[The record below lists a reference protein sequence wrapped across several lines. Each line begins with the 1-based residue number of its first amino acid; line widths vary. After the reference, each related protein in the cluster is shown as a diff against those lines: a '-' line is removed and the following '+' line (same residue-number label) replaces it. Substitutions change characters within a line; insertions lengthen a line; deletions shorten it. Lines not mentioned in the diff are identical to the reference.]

1 MEKKN
6 ISLFFAKFSKIALAL
21 HLVARFNPA
30 TITTINPKLN
40 YRQQIRS
47 EQIGPQR
54 VLDNRQAYSNNAPHC
69 FDWLPLT
76 SHKKTVKYIKSL
88 FSSAMTLTETSIS
101 DLKLHRR
108 GKVRD
113 VYEFEDKLLLVATDR
128 ISAFDCILPTSI
140 PLKGAVLTQISR
152 FWFGF
157 LGTFVES
164 HLISADV
171 DEFPA
176 ELQQYRDQL
185 AWRSMLVK
193 KTEVVPF
200 ECVVRGYLSGSG
212 WKDYKQAGRI
222 CGIDLPSG
230 LKESDKLPEPI
241 FTPATKAE
249 SGHDINVSEEVMAN
263 AIGSELTTTLRD
275 LSLGIYNRA
284 AEYAAGRG
292 IIIADT
298 KFEFGQKDGRLI
310 LIDEVLTPDSSRFWP
325 AAKHNPGRAQESFD
339 KQFVRDYLESLD
351 WDKRPPAPPL
361 PSTVGPAWSQWW

>member
-1 MEKKN
+1 
-6 ISLFFAKFSKIALAL
+6 
-21 HLVARFNPA
+21 
-30 TITTINPKLN
+30 
-40 YRQQIRS
+40 
-47 EQIGPQR
+47 
-54 VLDNRQAYSNNAPHC
+54 
-69 FDWLPLT
+69 
-76 SHKKTVKYIKSL
+76 
-88 FSSAMTLTETSIS
+88 MTLTETSIS

-113 VYEFEDKLLLVATDR
+113 VYEFGDKLLLVATDR

-157 LGTFVES
+157 LGSSIEN

-171 DEFPA
+171 NEYPA
-176 ELQQYRDQL
+176 ELQPFRDQL
-185 AWRSMLVK
+185 EWRSMLVM
-193 KTEVVPF
+193 KTDVVPF

-212 WKDYKQAGRI
+212 WKDYKQTGSI

-230 LKESDKLPEPI
+230 LRESDRLPKPI

-249 SGHDINVSEEVMAN
+249 SGHDINVSEGEMAK
-263 AIGSELTTTLRD
+263 AIGSELTSKLRD
-275 LSLGIYNRA
+275 LSLEIYNRA

-325 AAKHNPGRAQESFD
+325 AAKYDPGHAQQSFD
-339 KQFVRDYLESLD
+339 KQFVRDYLESLV

-361 PSTVGPAWSQWW
+361 PPDVVKSTSERYLEAYRILTGQSPPFETRNS

>member
-1 MEKKN
+1 MHRTVSMALGDQPREDSLKYQK
-6 ISLFFAKFSKIALAL
+6 SLFFI
-21 HLVARFNPA
+21 
-30 TITTINPKLN
+30 
-40 YRQQIRS
+40 
-47 EQIGPQR
+47 
-54 VLDNRQAYSNNAPHC
+54 
-69 FDWLPLT
+69 
-76 SHKKTVKYIKSL
+76 
-88 FSSAMTLTETSIS
+88 AMTLAETSIS

-128 ISAFDCILPTSI
+128 ISAFDCISPTSI

-152 FWFGF
+152 FWFDF
-157 LGTFVES
+157 LASSVEN

-171 DEFPA
+171 NEFPSA
-176 ELQQYRDQL
+176 LQPYRDQL

-212 WKDYKQAGRI
+212 WKDYKHSGSI
-222 CGIDLPSG
+222 CGIKLPEG
-230 LKESDKLPEPI
+230 MRESDKLPEPI

-249 SGHDINVSEEVMAN
+249 SGHDINVSEEEMSN
-263 AIGSELTTTLRD
+263 GLGRELTSRLRN
-275 LSLGIYNRA
+275 LSLEIYNRA
-284 AEYAAGRG
+284 AQYAAGRG

-325 AAKHNPGRAQESFD
+325 AAKYNPGRAQESFD

-361 PSTVGPAWSQWW
+361 PPDVVSSTSERYLEAYRVLAGQSPPFVTSNS